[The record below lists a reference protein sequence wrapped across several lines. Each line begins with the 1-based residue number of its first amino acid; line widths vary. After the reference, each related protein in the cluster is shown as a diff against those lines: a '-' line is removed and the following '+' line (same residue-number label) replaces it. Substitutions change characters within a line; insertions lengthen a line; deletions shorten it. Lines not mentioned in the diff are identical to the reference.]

1 MKRIWSLDVLR
12 GVAIAIMLFLDAPPD
27 NIYDILEH
35 APWAGLTVPDVALP
49 MFAFA
54 MGAGAAISAS
64 RREPSTKRILKRAAL
79 MFAVGLFLGFLPK
92 IIALLFHDDYTT
104 LMWTTDQVYVPENF
118 FDAAITHGRLFGVI
132 QRLAVTYAL
141 GILIARA
148 IRNDAGIL
156 VAALALVIV
165 SSAGYHVYA
174 PDNPFDEA
182 HNISRAVDYIFPGA
196 NHIYT
201 PTHDPEGLYGSIAGT
216 ASVLFGF
223 LAGRVLIDNAA
234 TRDKIFIFGAAGA
247 ILLIA
252 GGVWSMFDIVSKK
265 LWTAPFAL
273 INAGGD
279 FLLLALFTK
288 FEAAA
293 KKFLQ
298 PLGALGTNPL
308 FFFVANQVVI
318 SILFM
323 LSDGSGGVYLWL
335 YRHTT
340 QGLIS
345 TEFGATLFCA
355 LWCLA
360 WLPIAE
366 IFYRMKIIIKL

>member
-27 NIYDILEH
+27 KIYSILQH
-35 APWAGLTVPDVALP
+35 APWEGLTVPDVALP

-54 MGAGAAISAS
+54 MGAGAAISMS
-64 RREPSTKRILKRAAL
+64 RREPSTQRILKRAAL

-92 IIALLFHDDYTT
+92 VIVLLFHDDYTA
-104 LMWTTDQVYVPENF
+104 LMWTTDQGYVPENF
-118 FDAAITHGRLFGVI
+118 FDAAILHGRLFGVI
-132 QRLAVTYAL
+132 QRLAVAYAF
-141 GILIARA
+141 GILLARA
-148 IRNDAGIL
+148 IKNDVGIF
-156 VAALALVIV
+156 VAAFVLLAL
-165 SSAGYHVYA
+165 SSLGYHIYA
-174 PDNPFDEA
+174 PDNPFSEA
-182 HNISRAVDYIFPGA
+182 HNISGAVDFIFPGV

-201 PTHDPEGLYGSIAGT
+201 PTHDPEGLYGSIAAT

-223 LAGRVLIDNAA
+223 LAGRILIDNAS
-234 TRDKIFIFGAAGA
+234 TRDKIFLMVELGIA
-247 ILLIA
+247 LLIA
-252 GGVWSMFDIVSKK
+252 GGVWSMFDIISKK
-265 LWTAPFAL
+265 LWTTSYTL

-288 FEAAA
+288 FEAAI
-293 KKFLQ
+293 KNFLH
-298 PLGALGTNPL
+298 PLAALGTNPL
-308 FFFVANQVVI
+308 FFFVANQVV
-318 SILFM
+318 LTFM
-323 LSDGSGGVYLWL
+323 FLLPDVSGGVYMWL
-335 YRHTT
+335 YEHTT

-355 LWCLA
+355 IWCLL